1 VTRLRAADGELVVI
15 PNGQVLQVTNLS
27 SEWARA
33 TVDVPLAVED
43 DELGPLLLDPPA
55 VLGMESFELGQV
67 NLRMVARTLPG
78 KQFEVARRLRILVAQ
93 AFQREGIG
101 A

>member
-33 TVDVPLAVED
+33 TVDVPLPVED

-78 KQFEVARRLRILVAQ
+78 KQFEVARRPRILVAQ

>member
-33 TVDVPLAVED
+33 TVDVPLPVDVDVMRARKLLREVGEAAVED

-55 VLGMESFELGQV
+55 VLGKES
-67 NLRMVARTLPG
+67 
-78 KQFEVARRLRILVAQ
+78 
-93 AFQREGIG
+93 
-101 A
+101 